1 MENKENHSSQKI
13 IHKKQFHQSVRVITW
28 KMRAWYAFCR
38 FGVQIVMLLV
48 FRLRTYGVE
57 NTDVQGGALIVSNH
71 QSYLDPPAIGARI
84 RGKINYLARK
94 GLFKFKPFARLIE
107 SFDAIP
113 LDQEG
118 IGYEGIKET
127 FKRLKNGERVLI
139 FPEGARTTDKNGEM
153 MPFKRGVMSLAVRAK
168 SAIIPAAIAGAFE
181 TWPRHQK
188 FPHLFSECQKTIRVI
203 FGEPISYEQA
213 AAMTEDELHESV
225 EKRVKE
231 LYEQI
236 RYIF

>member
-1 MENKENHSSQKI
+1 MQ
-13 IHKKQFHQSVRVITW
+13 
-28 KMRAWYAFCR
+28 AWYAVCKF
-38 FGVQIVMLLV
+38 FVQIVMLLL

-57 NTDVQGGALIVSNH
+57 NTEIQGGALIVSNH

-94 GLFKFKPFARLIE
+94 GLFKFKPFGRLIE

-139 FPEGARTTDKNGEM
+139 FPEGARTTDFNGEM
-153 MPFKRGVMSLAVRAK
+153 LPFKKGVMSLAVRAK
-168 SAIIPAAIAGAFE
+168 AAIIPAAIAGAFE
-181 TWPRHQK
+181 AWSRYEK
-188 FPHLFSECQKTIRVI
+188 FPHLFPTRKNAIRVI
-203 FGEPISYEQA
+203 FGEPIPYTQSSV
-213 AAMTEDELHESV
+213 MTEDELHEYV
-225 EKRVKE
+225 ENKVKE
-231 LYEQI
+231 LYEKI
-236 RYIF
+236 RRRN

>member
-1 MENKENHSSQKI
+1 METKENSRQKTI
-13 IHKKQFHQSVRVITW
+13 VKKQSQGVRIITW
-28 KMRAWYAFCR
+28 KMRAWYAFIK
-38 FGVQIVMLLV
+38 FWVQVVMLLM

-57 NTDVQGGALIVSNH
+57 NTEIHSGALIVSNH
-71 QSYLDPPAIGARI
+71 QSYLDPLAIGARI

-94 GLFKFKPFARLIE
+94 GLFKFKPFGKLIE

-113 LDQEG
+113 LEQEG

-139 FPEGARTTDKNGEM
+139 FPEGARTTDQNGEM
-153 MPFKRGVMSLAVRAK
+153 TPFKKGVMSLAIRAK
-168 SAIIPAAIAGAFE
+168 AAIIPAAVAGAFE
-181 TWPRHQK
+181 AWPRHQK
-188 FPHLFSECQKTIRVI
+188 FPHLFPSRKNTIRVI
-203 FGEPISYEQA
+203 FGDPIPYEQA
-213 AAMTEDELHESV
+213 AAMTEDELHEYV

-236 RYIF
+236 RYVF

>member
-1 MENKENHSSQKI
+1 MENKENNSSQKTPD
-13 IHKKQFHQSVRVITW
+13 KKQSRRGVRVITW
-28 KMRAWYAFCR
+28 KMRAWYSVCKF
-38 FGVQIVMLLV
+38 FVQIIMLLV
-48 FRLRTYGVE
+48 FRLRTYGVKHTE
-57 NTDVQGGALIVSNH
+57 IRGGALIVSNH
-71 QSYLDPPAIGARI
+71 QSYLDPLAIGARI

-94 GLFKFKPFARLIE
+94 GLFRFKPFAQLIE

-139 FPEGARTTDKNGEM
+139 FPEGARTLDENGEI

-181 TWPRHQK
+181 TWPRYQK
-188 FPHLFSECQKTIRVI
+188 FPHLFPDRKNAIRVI
-203 FGEPISYEQA
+203 FSEPIPYEQA
-213 AAMTEDELHESV
+213 AAMPEDELHEYV
-225 EKRVKE
+225 EKRVRE

-236 RYIF
+236 RRF